1 MIEVVVVEGL
11 DDHVA
16 GVAESLDDLNGVL
29 VYAVRVVVLSQGA
42 VIVIS

>member
-11 DDHVA
+11 DDHVT

-29 VYAVRVVVLSQGA
+29 VNAVRVVVLSQGA